1 MQGFSYFWPMGT
13 AHTQTSKSKKKSK
26 LDGSKERS
34 QGCKYDETKER
45 GYWSNREY
53 ETPLDV
59 SIGIVS
65 QFERSGRPPPII
77 STPLKPPFISPL
89 LGAKR
94 IKASMVGYPDGCC
107 FSDLHG
113 DMWEKRVHVNECN
126 NVNFLAEYGAADRVQ
141 MEPQEKVFQ
150 VVYGL
155 GISNGSPRAQCD
167 VPDTLF
173 NAPGAALFFKL
184 VSFEIEVSL

>member
-1 MQGFSYFWPMGT
+1 MGT

-45 GYWSNREY
+45 A
-53 ETPLDV
+53 TV
-59 SIGIVS
+59 SMRHRWTS
-65 QFERSGRPPPII
+65 QLASLRQFERSGRPPPII

-126 NVNFLAEYGAADRVQ
+126 NYGAADRVQ

-167 VPDTLF
+167 VPDTLL